1 MDESKYVADNWQ
13 QLVDALADAK
23 AVYEDG
29 DAMDED
35 IQPVAEAL
43 LNAILAQRYK
53 ADKSILEEII
63 NQANG
68 IDTALYTAESVQA
81 FTAALKAANAVL
93 EDASLSVD
101 EQEAVDAVTVEL
113 KTAMDNLVEAS
124 ANESTDTG
132 DDANK
137 DDNTSTQDP
146 NKGPMDDSNNPATG
160 DTTFALAALALLL
173 TSAGAFVVIRRKNRA

>member
-1 MDESKYVADNWQ
+1 KATAEEVDAALDDLFEAVWSLGFVQGDKTTLGLLIERAEAMDESKYVADNWQ
-13 QLVDALADAK
+13 QLVDALANAK

-35 IQPVAEAL
+35 IQPVADAL

-63 NQANG
+63 NQAGG

-101 EQEAVDAVTVEL
+101 EQE
-113 KTAMDNLVEAS
+113 
-124 ANESTDTG
+124 
-132 DDANK
+132 
-137 DDNTSTQDP
+137 
-146 NKGPMDDSNNPATG
+146 
-160 DTTFALAALALLL
+160 
-173 TSAGAFVVIRRKNRA
+173 